1 MPRPGSCTAMTEQKP
16 RTLLHAFSTFRVG
29 GSQIRFCTLANRFGA
44 RYRHVIFSMDGR
56 YDCRD
61 RLADGL
67 NIEIADVLAKKPD
80 TLGNRRR
87 FRSYLRAHRPDLLV
101 TYNWGSLEWA
111 MANWPPLL
119 RHVHIE
125 DGFGPEE
132 ADRQLLRRVLTRRL
146 VLSRSQIIVPSRT
159 LEKIALNVWRLDP
172 RRVRYIP
179 NGIDCARFSAPGI
192 APFDWPGSGLIVGT
206 LAALRP
212 EKNLRRLLD
221 AFRLVR
227 SHFPCRLLIAGDGPE
242 RESLETHVEALGLR
256 EHVRFTG
263 HVGEPERI
271 YAALDIFALSSD
283 TEQMPI
289 TVIEAMAAGLPIAAT
304 EVGDISQ
311 MISDESRPF
320 LAERDAASLARSILR
335 LLGSPELRARIGAAN
350 RKVAETRFEERTMTA
365 AYAELFG

>member
-1 MPRPGSCTAMTEQKP
+1 M
-16 RTLLHAFSTFRVG
+16 HAFSTFRVG
-29 GSQIRFCTLANRFGA
+29 GAQIRFCTLANRFGA
-44 RYRHVIFSMDGR
+44 RYRHVIFAMDGR

-61 RLADGL
+61 RLAHGL
-67 NIEIADVLAKKPD
+67 DVEIADVLAKKPD
-80 TLGNRRR
+80 TFGNRRR
-87 FRSYLRAHRPDLLV
+87 FRSYLKAHPPDLLV

-132 ADRQLLRRVLTRRL
+132 ADRQLRRRVLTRRL
-146 VLSRSQIIVPSRT
+146 VLLRSQVVVPSRT
-159 LEKIALNVWRLDP
+159 LQAIALNVWRLDP

-179 NGIDCARFSAPGI
+179 NGVDCARFSAPGI
-192 APFDWPGSGLIVGT
+192 VPFDWPGSGPIIGT

-212 EKNLRRLLD
+212 EKNLRRLVD

-242 RESLETHVEALGLR
+242 RESLEMHVDALGLH
-256 EHVRFTG
+256 EHVRFAG

-271 YAALDIFALSSD
+271 YAALNIFAVSSD

-289 TVIEAMAAGLPIAAT
+289 TVIEAMAAGLPVAAT
-304 EVGDISQ
+304 DVGDISQ
-311 MISDESRPF
+311 MLSQENRPF
-320 LAERDAASLARSILR
+320 MAQRNADSLADAMLR
-335 LLGSPELRARIGAAN
+335 LLENPELRAHIGVAN
-350 RKVAETRFEERTMTA
+350 RNAAEDRFDVRTMTA
-365 AYAELFG
+365 AYAEVFG

>member
-1 MPRPGSCTAMTEQKP
+1 MTDQKL

-29 GSQIRFCTLANRFGA
+29 GPQIRFCTLANRFGA
-44 RYRHVIFSMDGR
+44 RYRHVIFAMDGC
-56 YDCRD
+56 YDCCD
-61 RLADGL
+61 RLAHGL
-67 NIEIADVLAKKPD
+67 DVEIADVLAKKPD

-87 FRSYLRAHRPDLLV
+87 FRSYLKAHPPDLLV

-119 RHVHIE
+119 RHVHVE

-146 VLSRSQIIVPSRT
+146 VLSRSQVVVPSRT

-179 NGIDCARFSAPGI
+179 NGVDCARFSAPGI
-192 APFDWPGSGLIVGT
+192 VPFDWPGSGPIVGT

-221 AFRLVR
+221 AFRLVCSR
-227 SHFPCRLLIAGDGPE
+227 CPCRLLIAGDGPE
-242 RESLETHVEALGLR
+242 RQSLQTHVEDLGLG

-263 HVGEPERI
+263 QAGEPERI
-271 YAALDIFALSSD
+271 YAALDLFALSSD

-289 TVIEAMAAGLPIAAT
+289 TVIEAMAAGLPVAAT
-304 EVGDISQ
+304 DVGDISL
-311 MISDESRPF
+311 MLSNANRSFMAWRN
-320 LAERDAASLARSILR
+320 AGSLADSILK
-335 LLGSPELRARIGAAN
+335 LLHDSELRAHIGAAN
-350 RKVAETRFEERTMTA
+350 RKAAEDQFDVRTMTA
-365 AYAELFG
+365 AYAEWFG

>member
-1 MPRPGSCTAMTEQKP
+1 MTAQKQ
-16 RTLLHAFSTFRVG
+16 RTLFHAFSTFRVG
-29 GSQIRFCTLANRFGA
+29 GSQIRFCTLANHFGA
-44 RYRHVIFSMDGR
+44 RYRHVIFAMDGR

-67 NIEIADVLAKKPD
+67 EVELADVLAKKPD
-80 TLGNRRR
+80 TLGNRSR
-87 FRSYLRAHRPDLLV
+87 FRSYLNAHPPDLLV

-119 RHVHIE
+119 PHVHIE

-132 ADRQLLRRVLTRRL
+132 ADRQLLRRVLTRRA
-146 VLSRSQIIVPSRT
+146 VLSRSQVVVPSRT
-159 LEKIALNVWRLDP
+159 LERIALNVWRLNP

-179 NGIDCARFSAPGI
+179 NGIECALFSARGI
-192 APFDWPGSGLIVGT
+192 VPFDWPGSGPVVGT
-206 LAALRP
+206 VAALRP

-221 AFRLVR
+221 AFHLVHSR
-227 SHFPCRLLIAGDGPE
+227 FPCRLLIAGDGPE
-242 RESLETHVEALGLR
+242 RESLEKHVGELELR
-256 EHVRFTG
+256 QHVRFTG
-263 HVGEPERI
+263 HVSEPNRI

-289 TVIEAMAAGLPIAAT
+289 TVIEAMAAGLSVAAT

-311 MISDESRPF
+311 MLSEENRPF
-320 LAERDAASLARSILR
+320 VAQRDAASLADSILR
-335 LLGSPELRARIGAAN
+335 LLEDPELRAHAGAAN
-350 RKVAETRFEERTMTA
+350 RKAAEGRFDVRTMTA

>member
-1 MPRPGSCTAMTEQKP
+1 MTDRKP
-16 RTLLHAFSTFRVG
+16 RTLLHALSTFRVG
-29 GSQIRFCTLANRFGA
+29 GPQIRFCTLANHFGA
-44 RYRHVIFSMDGR
+44 RYRHVIFAMDGC

-61 RLADGL
+61 RLAPGL
-67 NIEIADVLAKKPD
+67 DVEIADVLVKKPD
-80 TLGNRRR
+80 TLANRRR
-87 FRSYLRAHRPDLLV
+87 FRSYLKAHRPDLLL

-119 RHVHIE
+119 PHVHIE

-132 ADRQLLRRVLTRRL
+132 ADRQLLRRVLMRRL
-146 VLSRSQIIVPSRT
+146 VLSRSQVVVPSRT
-159 LEKIALNVWRLDP
+159 LERIALNVWRLDP

-192 APFDWPGSGLIVGT
+192 VPFDWPGSGPIVGT

-212 EKNLRRLLD
+212 EKNLRRLLG

-227 SHFPCRLLIAGDGPE
+227 SHFPCRLLIAGDGSE
-242 RESLETHVEALGLR
+242 RESLETLVEALGLR

-263 HVGEPERI
+263 QVGDPERI
-271 YAALDIFALSSD
+271 YATLDIFALSSD

-289 TVIEAMAAGLPIAAT
+289 TVTEAMAAGLPVAAT

-311 MISDESRPF
+311 MLSDGNRPF
-320 LAERDAASLARSILR
+320 LAQRSEASLADSILR
-335 LLGSPELRARIGAAN
+335 LLGDPELRAHIGAAN
-350 RKVAETRFEERTMTA
+350 RNVAENRFDVRTMTA
-365 AYAELFG
+365 AYAQLLG